1 MIGKVDNG
9 CMYNA
14 DPFARKH
21 KIVLCDHKPEYK
33 DYCLEHLPYKL
44 KLEREHD
51 LIPKET
57 RQKYLDLINAGKSI
71 GEARDAVGISFEGA
85 LEITNRAI
93 GNFMY
98 LKKEAV

>member
-1 MIGKVDNG
+1 MIGKVNNG
-9 CMYNA
+9 CKYN
-14 DPFARKH
+14 DDDFARKH
-21 KIVLCDHKPEYK
+21 KIVLCDASPEYK
-33 DYCLEHLPYKL
+33 GYWLKHLPYKL
-44 KLEREHD
+44 TLEREHD

-57 RQKYLDLINAGKSI
+57 RQKYLDLINNGKSI

-93 GNFMY
+93 GNYLY